1 MICIDEVEKMN
12 RIRKL
17 RVDKGIT
24 QEELGK
30 ILNVQKAA
38 VSKYELGKVTP
49 SPDVLKKLS
58 EYFNVSTDY
67 LLCIDDTS
75 TNSNTLPVLTPKDE
89 REIARDL
96 ENMIESLKGS
106 AAMGDVEDEEDKEL
120 LRASLE
126 TAMKLSKRIAKK
138 KFTPKKYKKE

>member
-1 MICIDEVEKMN
+1 MLSKQ
-12 RIRKL
+12 L
-17 RVDKGIT
+17 
-24 QEELGK
+24 K
-30 ILNVQKAA
+30 ILRAKNNLSQAKLAQKLGVTQQA
-38 VSKYELGKVTP
+38 VAKWETDKATPDYEILLSISKL
-49 SPDVLKKLS
+49 
-58 EYFNVSTDY
+58 FNISTDA
-67 LLCIDDTS
+67 LLGNEPRQD
-75 TNSNTLPVLTPKDE
+75 NLPQLTPKDE

-138 KFTPKKYKKE
+138 KFTPKKYRKE